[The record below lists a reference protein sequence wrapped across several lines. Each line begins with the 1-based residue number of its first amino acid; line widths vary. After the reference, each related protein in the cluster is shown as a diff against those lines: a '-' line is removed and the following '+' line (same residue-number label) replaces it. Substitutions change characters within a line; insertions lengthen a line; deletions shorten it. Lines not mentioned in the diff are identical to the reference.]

1 VDFIRS
7 TNDHISHLP
16 LEKLGLKP
24 MLRSHLPLN
33 ALRAFEASARHLSF
47 TRAAIELC
55 VTQAAVS
62 HQVKSLEAQL
72 NVTLF
77 KRLPRGLMLT
87 REGETLLPVLRESFD
102 RIAQTLGQF
111 EGGHYREVLTVGA
124 LGTFAVG
131 WLLPRLADFQ
141 ARYPLIDLRLSTH
154 NNRVDVAAEGL
165 DYAVRFGAG
174 AWHGTDACHLLE
186 APLTV
191 LCIPAIA
198 EQLHTPHDL
207 LKHTLLRSYRADE
220 WSLWFHAAGLPVD
233 TLVPRSIV
241 FDSSLAMMDAALQG
255 IGVALAPALMFT
267 RQLENDL
274 IRQPFDVGINT
285 GSYWLTRLQSRA
297 ETSAML
303 AFKEWLQVQSG
314 DV

>member
-1 VDFIRS
+1 
-7 TNDHISHLP
+7 
-16 LEKLGLKP
+16 

-102 RIAQTLGQF
+102 RIAHTLGQF
-111 EGGHYREVLTVGA
+111 EGGHYREVLSVGA
-124 LGTFAVG
+124 VGTFAVG

-141 ARYPLIDLRLSTH
+141 RRYPFIDLRLSTH

-165 DYAVRFGAG
+165 DYAIRFGAG
-174 AWHGTDACHLLE
+174 AWHGTDACPLFE

-191 LCIPAIA
+191 LCVPSIA
-198 EQLHTPHDL
+198 EQLHTPAEL
-207 LKHTLLRSYRADE
+207 LKHTVLRSYRADE
-220 WSLWFHAAGLPVD
+220 WNLWFQAAGLPAD

-241 FDSSLAMMDAALQG
+241 FDSSLAMMEAALQG
-255 IGVALAPALMFT
+255 VGVALAPAAMFS
-267 RQLENDL
+267 RQLESDA
-274 IRQPFDVGINT
+274 IRQPFNVGIST

-303 AFKEWLQVQSG
+303 AFKAWLTVMAAQG
-314 DV
+314 

>member
-1 VDFIRS
+1 
-7 TNDHISHLP
+7 
-16 LEKLGLKP
+16 

-33 ALRAFEASARHLSF
+33 ALRAFETSARHLSF

-87 REGETLLPVLRESFD
+87 SEGETLLPVLREAFD
-102 RIAQTLGQF
+102 RIALTLGQF

-124 LGTFAVG
+124 VGTFAVG
-131 WLLPRLADFQ
+131 WLLPRLADFHSL
-141 ARYPLIDLRLSTH
+141 YPFIDLRLSTH

-165 DYAVRFGAG
+165 DYAIRFGAG
-174 AWHGTDACHLLE
+174 AWHGTDACPLLE

-191 LCIPAIA
+191 LCVPQIA
-198 EQLHTPHDL
+198 EQLHSPADV

-220 WSLWFHAAGLPVD
+220 WSLWFQAAGLPTD
-233 TLVPRSIV
+233 TRVPRSIV
-241 FDSSLAMMDAALQG
+241 FDSSLAMMEAALQG
-255 IGVALAPALMFT
+255 TGVALAPALMFS
-267 RQLENDL
+267 RQLESDVV
-274 IRQPFDVGINT
+274 RQPFDVGITT

-303 AFKEWLQVQSG
+303 AFKRWLQTCIG
-314 DV
+314 

>member
-1 VDFIRS
+1 
-7 TNDHISHLP
+7 
-16 LEKLGLKP
+16 

-47 TRAAIELC
+47 TRAAIEVC

-102 RIAQTLGQF
+102 RVAQTLGQF

-124 LGTFAVG
+124 VGTFAVG

-241 FDSSLAMMDAALQG
+241 FDSSLAMMEAALQG

>member
-1 VDFIRS
+1 
-7 TNDHISHLP
+7 
-16 LEKLGLKP
+16 

-87 REGETLLPVLRESFD
+87 SEGESLLPVLRDAFD
-102 RIAQTLGQF
+102 RIALTLDQF

-124 LGTFAVG
+124 VGTFAVG
-131 WLLPRLADFQ
+131 WLLPRLADFHS
-141 ARYPLIDLRLSTH
+141 RYPLIDLRLSTH

-165 DYAVRFGAG
+165 DYAIRFGAG
-174 AWHGTDACHLLE
+174 AWHGTDACPLLE

-191 LCIPAIA
+191 LCVPQIA
-198 EQLHTPHDL
+198 EQLRSPADV

-220 WSLWFHAAGLPVD
+220 WSLWFQAAGLPSD
-233 TLVPRSIV
+233 TRVPRSVV
-241 FDSSLAMMDAALQG
+241 FDSSLAMMEAALQG
-255 IGVALAPALMFT
+255 AGVALAPALMFS
-267 RQLENDL
+267 RQLENDV
-274 IRQPFDVGINT
+274 IRQPFEVGITT

-297 ETSAML
+297 ETSAMV
-303 AFKEWLQVQSG
+303 AFKGWLQACNC
-314 DV
+314 

>member
-1 VDFIRS
+1 
-7 TNDHISHLP
+7 
-16 LEKLGLKP
+16 

-87 REGETLLPVLRESFD
+87 REGETLLPVVRESFD
-102 RIAQTLGQF
+102 RIALTLGQF

-124 LGTFAVG
+124 VGTFAVG
-131 WLLPRLADFQ
+131 WLLPRLPDFQ
-141 ARYPLIDLRLSTH
+141 SRYPFIDLRLSTH

-165 DYAVRFGAG
+165 DYAIRFGAG
-174 AWHGTDACHLLE
+174 AWHGTEACQLLE

-191 LCIPAIA
+191 LCVPQIA
-198 EQLHTPHDL
+198 EQLHAPDDV

-220 WSLWFHAAGLPVD
+220 WNLWFQAAGLPAD
-233 TLVPRSIV
+233 TPVPRSIV
-241 FDSSLAMMDAALQG
+241 FDSSLAMMEAAQQG
-255 IGVALAPALMFT
+255 IGVALAPAMMFS
-267 RQLENDL
+267 RQLESDV
-274 IRQPFDVGINT
+274 IRQPFTVGIST

-297 ETSAML
+297 ETSAMQ
-303 AFKEWLQVQSG
+303 AFKGWLQGVSAG
-314 DV
+314 A

>member
-1 VDFIRS
+1 
-7 TNDHISHLP
+7 
-16 LEKLGLKP
+16 

-87 REGETLLPVLRESFD
+87 SEGESLLPVLREAFD
-102 RIAQTLGQF
+102 RIALTLDQF

-124 LGTFAVG
+124 VGTFAVG
-131 WLLPRLADFQ
+131 WLLPRLADFHS
-141 ARYPLIDLRLSTH
+141 RYPLIDLRLSTH

-165 DYAVRFGAG
+165 DYAIRFGAG
-174 AWHGTDACHLLE
+174 AWHGTDACPLLE

-191 LCIPAIA
+191 LCVPQLA
-198 EQLHTPHDL
+198 EQLRSPADV

-220 WSLWFHAAGLPVD
+220 WNLWFQAAGLPSD
-233 TLVPRSIV
+233 TRVPRSVV
-241 FDSSLAMMDAALQG
+241 FDSSLAMMEAALQG
-255 IGVALAPALMFT
+255 AGVALAPALMFS
-267 RQLENDL
+267 RQLESDV
-274 IRQPFDVGINT
+274 IRQPFEVGITT

-297 ETSAML
+297 ETSAMV
-303 AFKEWLQVQSG
+303 AFKGWLRERVG
-314 DV
+314 V

>member
-1 VDFIRS
+1 
-7 TNDHISHLP
+7 
-16 LEKLGLKP
+16 

-87 REGETLLPVLRESFD
+87 SEAETLLPVLRDAFD
-102 RIAQTLGQF
+102 RIALTLGQF

-124 LGTFAVG
+124 VGTFAVG
-131 WLLPRLADFQ
+131 WLLPRLADFHS
-141 ARYPLIDLRLSTH
+141 RYPFIDLRLSTH

-165 DYAVRFGAG
+165 DYAIRFGAG
-174 AWHGTDACHLLE
+174 AWHGTDACPLLE

-191 LCIPAIA
+191 LCVPQIA
-198 EQLHTPHDL
+198 EQLHSPADV

-220 WSLWFHAAGLPVD
+220 WSLWFQAAGLPTD
-233 TLVPRSIV
+233 TRVPRGIV
-241 FDSSLAMMDAALQG
+241 FDSSLAMMEAALQG
-255 IGVALAPALMFT
+255 SGVALAPALMFS
-267 RQLENDL
+267 RQLESDVF
-274 IRQPFDVGINT
+274 RQPFQVGITT
-285 GSYWLTRLQSRA
+285 GSYWLTRLQSRN
-297 ETSAML
+297 ETPAML
-303 AFKEWLQVQSG
+303 AFKGWLQTSAA
-314 DV
+314 

>member
-1 VDFIRS
+1 
-7 TNDHISHLP
+7 
-16 LEKLGLKP
+16 

-87 REGETLLPVLRESFD
+87 SEGESLLPVLRDAFD
-102 RIAQTLGQF
+102 RIALTLDQF

-124 LGTFAVG
+124 VGTFAVG
-131 WLLPRLADFQ
+131 WLLPRLADFHS
-141 ARYPLIDLRLSTH
+141 RYPLIDLRLSTH

-165 DYAVRFGAG
+165 DYAIRFGAG
-174 AWHGTDACHLLE
+174 AWHGTDACPLLE

-191 LCIPAIA
+191 LCVPQIA
-198 EQLHTPHDL
+198 EQLRSPADV

-220 WSLWFHAAGLPVD
+220 WNLWFQAAGLPSD
-233 TLVPRSIV
+233 TRVPRSVV
-241 FDSSLAMMDAALQG
+241 FDSSLAMMEAALQG
-255 IGVALAPALMFT
+255 AGVALAPALMFS
-267 RQLENDL
+267 RQLESDV
-274 IRQPFDVGINT
+274 IRQPFEVGITT

-297 ETSAML
+297 ETSAMV
-303 AFKEWLQVQSG
+303 AFKGWLRERVG
-314 DV
+314 V

>member
-1 VDFIRS
+1 
-7 TNDHISHLP
+7 
-16 LEKLGLKP
+16 

-87 REGETLLPVLRESFD
+87 SEGESLLPVLRDAFD
-102 RIAQTLGQF
+102 RIALTLDQF

-124 LGTFAVG
+124 VGTFAVG
-131 WLLPRLADFQ
+131 WLLPRLADFHS
-141 ARYPLIDLRLSTH
+141 RYPLIDLRLSTH

-165 DYAVRFGAG
+165 DYVIRFGAG
-174 AWHGTDACHLLE
+174 AWHGTDACPLLE

-191 LCIPAIA
+191 LCVPQIA
-198 EQLHTPHDL
+198 EQLHSPADV

-220 WSLWFHAAGLPVD
+220 WNLWFQAAGLPSD
-233 TLVPRSIV
+233 TRVPRSVV
-241 FDSSLAMMDAALQG
+241 FDSSLAMMEAALQAT
-255 IGVALAPALMFT
+255 GVALAPALMFS
-267 RQLENDL
+267 RQLENDV
-274 IRQPFDVGINT
+274 IRQPFEVGITT

-297 ETSAML
+297 ETPAML
-303 AFKEWLQVQSG
+303 AFKVWLQASVG
-314 DV
+314 

>member
-1 VDFIRS
+1 
-7 TNDHISHLP
+7 
-16 LEKLGLKP
+16 

-87 REGETLLPVLRESFD
+87 SEGESLLPVLRDAFD
-102 RIAQTLGQF
+102 RIALTLDQF

-124 LGTFAVG
+124 VGTFAVG
-131 WLLPRLADFQ
+131 WLLPRLADFHS
-141 ARYPLIDLRLSTH
+141 RYPLIDLRLSTH

-174 AWHGTDACHLLE
+174 AWHGTDACPLLE

-191 LCIPAIA
+191 LCVPQIA
-198 EQLHTPHDL
+198 EQLRSPADV

-220 WSLWFHAAGLPVD
+220 WSLWFQAAGLPSD
-233 TLVPRSIV
+233 TRVPRSVV
-241 FDSSLAMMDAALQG
+241 FDSSLAMMEAALQG
-255 IGVALAPALMFT
+255 AGVALAPALMFS
-267 RQLENDL
+267 RQLENDV
-274 IRQPFDVGINT
+274 IRQPFEVGITT

-297 ETSAML
+297 ETSAMV
-303 AFKEWLQVQSG
+303 AFKGWLQACNC
-314 DV
+314 

>member
-1 VDFIRS
+1 
-7 TNDHISHLP
+7 
-16 LEKLGLKP
+16 

-62 HQVKSLEAQL
+62 HQVKSLETQL

-87 REGETLLPVLRESFD
+87 SEGETLLPVVRDSFD
-102 RIAQTLGQF
+102 RIAQTLSQF

-124 LGTFAVG
+124 VGTFAVG
-131 WLLPRLADFQ
+131 WLLPRLSEFQ
-141 ARYPLIDLRLSTH
+141 ARYPFIDLRLSTH

-165 DYAVRFGAG
+165 DYAIRFGAG
-174 AWHGTDACHLLE
+174 AWHGTDACELLA

-191 LCIPAIA
+191 LCVPLLA
-198 EQLHTPHDL
+198 EQLHAPQDL
-207 LKHTLLRSYRADE
+207 LKHTLLRSYRTDE
-220 WSLWFHAAGLPVD
+220 WNLWFQAAGLPAD

-241 FDSSLAMMDAALQG
+241 FDSSLAMMEAALQG
-255 IGVALAPALMFT
+255 IGVALAPAMMFS
-267 RQLENDL
+267 RQLESDV
-274 IRQPFDVGINT
+274 IRQPFDVGIST

-297 ETSAML
+297 ETPAML
-303 AFKEWLQVQSG
+303 AFKRWMCESVNA
-314 DV
+314 

>member
-1 VDFIRS
+1 
-7 TNDHISHLP
+7 
-16 LEKLGLKP
+16 

-33 ALRAFEASARHLSF
+33 ALRAFEAAARHLSF
-47 TRAAIELC
+47 TRASIELC

-72 NVTLF
+72 TVTLF

-87 REGETLLPVLRESFD
+87 REGETLLPVVRESFD
-102 RIAQTLGQF
+102 RIAHTLGQF

-124 LGTFAVG
+124 VGTFAVG
-131 WLLPRLADFQ
+131 WLLPRLPDFQ
-141 ARYPLIDLRLSTH
+141 SRYPFIDLRLSTH

-165 DYAVRFGAG
+165 DYAIRFGAG
-174 AWHGTDACHLLE
+174 AWHGTDALELLE

-191 LCIPAIA
+191 LCVPSLAA
-198 EQLHTPHDL
+198 QLHTPADL

-220 WSLWFHAAGLPVD
+220 WSLWLQAAGLPAD

-241 FDSSLAMMDAALQG
+241 FDSSLAMMEAALQG
-255 IGVALAPALMFT
+255 SGVALAPAMMFS
-267 RQLENDL
+267 RQLESDV
-274 IRQPFDVGINT
+274 IRQPFDVGIST

-297 ETSAML
+297 ETSAMQ
-303 AFKEWLQVQSG
+303 AFKAWLLEESG
-314 DV
+314 RV

>member
-1 VDFIRS
+1 
-7 TNDHISHLP
+7 
-16 LEKLGLKP
+16 

-77 KRLPRGLMLT
+77 KRLTRGLMLT
-87 REGETLLPVLRESFD
+87 SEGESLLPVLRDAFD
-102 RIAQTLGQF
+102 RIALTLDQF

-124 LGTFAVG
+124 VGTFAVG
-131 WLLPRLADFQ
+131 WLLPRLADFHS
-141 ARYPLIDLRLSTH
+141 RYPLIDLRLSTH

-165 DYAVRFGAG
+165 DYAIRFGAG
-174 AWHGTDACHLLE
+174 AWHGTDACPLLE

-191 LCIPAIA
+191 LCVPQIA
-198 EQLHTPHDL
+198 EQLRSPADV

-220 WSLWFHAAGLPVD
+220 WSLWFQAAGLPSD
-233 TLVPRSIV
+233 TRVPRSVV
-241 FDSSLAMMDAALQG
+241 FDSSLAMMEAALQG
-255 IGVALAPALMFT
+255 AGVALAPARMFS
-267 RQLENDL
+267 RQLENDV
-274 IRQPFDVGINT
+274 IRQPFEMGITT

-297 ETSAML
+297 ETPAMV
-303 AFKEWLQVQSG
+303 AFKGWLQASVA
-314 DV
+314 

>member
-1 VDFIRS
+1 
-7 TNDHISHLP
+7 
-16 LEKLGLKP
+16 

-87 REGETLLPVLRESFD
+87 SEGESLLPVLRDAFD
-102 RIAQTLGQF
+102 RIALTLDQF

-124 LGTFAVG
+124 VGTFAVG
-131 WLLPRLADFQ
+131 WLLPRLADFHS
-141 ARYPLIDLRLSTH
+141 RYPLIDLRLSTH

-165 DYAVRFGAG
+165 DYAIRFGAG
-174 AWHGTDACHLLE
+174 AWHGTDACPLLE

-191 LCIPAIA
+191 LCVPQIA
-198 EQLHTPHDL
+198 EQLRSPADV

-220 WSLWFHAAGLPVD
+220 WNLWFQAAGLPSD
-233 TLVPRSIV
+233 TRVPRSVV
-241 FDSSLAMMDAALQG
+241 FDSSLAMMEAALQG
-255 IGVALAPALMFT
+255 TGVALAPALMFS
-267 RQLENDL
+267 RQLENDV
-274 IRQPFDVGINT
+274 IRQPFEMGITT

-297 ETSAML
+297 ETPAMV
-303 AFKEWLQVQSG
+303 AFKGWLQASVA
-314 DV
+314 